1 MAFTSSQTAN
11 LKKEGAFM
19 SEKTVEL
26 GNNMVSLYGVY
37 DYGGYDKNYEVVI
50 CGGGTSGVAA
60 AIAAARTGAKVL
72 LIERTGQLG
81 GQMSLSG
88 PPGFAYAHMFNAKG
102 QQDTAG
108 IVEETH
114 QRLYNQGHAIPHLRP
129 KHRRLAGYT
138 FSYVDPEWWTLEI
151 FDMMEATG
159 VILLLDTLVVG
170 VTKDGDKVTGVI
182 VENANGRNTI
192 PAKMVI
198 DCTGEAYVS
207 KMAGCETVE
216 TDRNIIQ
223 PHSICFTADGVNW
236 EKLIKYVN
244 NHPEEFTW
252 DQLACVNPDVVTRE
266 LVMDVYRKVIDIKE
280 LGELMGFFDLRKVA
294 LENGDWHPNSGAGF
308 FIQPKEGG
316 RILAHF
322 QHSCQVDHALP
333 SDAWDLTRCN
343 IECRKQIR
351 IAWRFFKN
359 YVPGFENAYITRI
372 GSELRLREGA
382 RIVGDYALCKEDVRN
397 EARFKDVIGMSNFPA
412 GAHHTTN
419 DKTLAVI
426 SDHKDGNNEFEA
438 QNESEFAA
446 PKDQGSYAIP
456 YRVLVPKKVENILVA
471 GKCVSTDRSA
481 YLRYLQQTM
490 VTGQAAGVAAALC
503 VRDGKNPRGLE
514 TDVSELQSI
523 LKSQGAILSL
533 PDDKVQI

>member
-1 MAFTSSQTAN
+1 MA
-11 LKKEGAFM
+11 K
-19 SEKTVEL
+19 L

-37 DYGGYDKNYEVVI
+37 DYGGYDKEYQVVI

-72 LIERTGQLG
+72 LVERTGQLG

-88 PPGFAYAHMFNAKG
+88 PPGFAYAHCFNAKG

-114 QRLYNQGHAIPHLRP
+114 QRLYRQGHALPHLRP
-129 KHRRLAGYT
+129 KHRRWAGYT
-138 FSYVDPEWWTLEI
+138 FSYVDPDWWTLEI
-151 FDMMEATG
+151 FDMMEEEG
-159 VILLLDTLVVG
+159 VTLLLDTLAVD
-170 VTKDGDKVTGVI
+170 VTKEGDRVTGVV

-192 PAKMVI
+192 PAQIVI
-198 DCTGEAYVS
+198 DCSGEAYVA

-216 TDRNIIQ
+216 TDRDVIQ
-223 PHSICFTADGVNW
+223 PHSICFTADGIDW
-236 EKLIKYVN
+236 DRLLKYIN
-244 NHPEEFTW
+244 NNPEQFTW
-252 DQLACVNPDVVTRE
+252 DQLACTNPDIITKE
-266 LVMDVYRKVIDIKE
+266 LVMDVYRKVTDIKDM
-280 LGELMGFFDLRKVA
+280 GEVMGFFDLREVA

-308 FIQPKEGG
+308 FLQPKEDGK
-316 RILAHF
+316 ILAHF
-322 QHSCQVDHALP
+322 QHSTQVDHALP

-382 RIVGDYALCKEDVRN
+382 RIIGDYSLTMNDVRE
-397 EARFKDVIGMSNFPA
+397 EARFPDAIGLSNFPA
-412 GAHHTTN
+412 GAHHSTN
-419 DKTLAVI
+419 EKTLAVI
-426 SDHKDGNNEFEA
+426 NDHEVDDAKLNV
-438 QNESEFAA
+438 QNEGEFAA
-446 PKDQGSYAIP
+446 TKNQGSYAIP
-456 YRVLVPKKVENILVA
+456 YRVLVPKKIENFLAA

-490 VTGQAAGVAAALC
+490 VTGQAAGAAAALC
-503 VRDGKNPRGLE
+503 VKHGIMPRELE
-514 TDVSELQSI
+514 NDVSELQEI
-523 LKSQGAILSL
+523 LRLQGAILSL
-533 PDDKVQI
+533 PDDQ

>member
-1 MAFTSSQTAN
+1 MAR
-11 LKKEGAFM
+11 
-19 SEKTVEL
+19 L

-37 DYGGYDKNYEVVI
+37 DYGGYDKEYEVVI

-88 PPGFAYAHMFNAKG
+88 PPGFAYAHCFNAKG
-102 QQDTAG
+102 QQDTGG
-108 IVEETH
+108 IMEETH
-114 QRLYNQGHAIPHLRP
+114 QRLYRQGHALPHLRP
-129 KHRRLAGYT
+129 MHRRLAGYT

-151 FDMMEATG
+151 FDMMEETG
-159 VILLLDTLVVG
+159 VTLLLDTLVVD
-170 VTKDGDKVTGVI
+170 VTKDGDKVTGVV

-192 PAKMVI
+192 PAKIVI
-198 DCTGEAYVS
+198 DCTGEAYAA

-216 TDRNIIQ
+216 TDRDIIQ
-223 PHSICFTADGVNW
+223 PHTICFTADGVNW
-236 EKLIKYVN
+236 DKLLKYIN
-244 NHPEEFTW
+244 NNPEQFTW
-252 DQLACVNPDVVTRE
+252 DQLACTNPDEVTKD
-266 LVMDVYRKVIDIKE
+266 LVMSVYRKVIDIKE
-280 LGELMGFFDLRKVA
+280 LGEVMGFFDLRQVA

-308 FIQPKEGG
+308 FLQPKEGG

-322 QHSCQVDHALP
+322 QHSSQVDHALP

-359 YVPGFENAYITRI
+359 YVPGFEDAYIVKM

-382 RIVGDYALCKEDVRN
+382 RIVGDYSLTMEDVRN
-397 EARFKDVIGMSNFPA
+397 EARFPDGIGLSNFPA
-412 GAHHTTN
+412 GAHHSTN
-419 DKTLAVI
+419 DKTLAVVNE
-426 SDHKDGNNEFEA
+426 HEDGDDSFEA
-438 QNESEFAA
+438 QNQSEFAA
-446 PKDQGSYAIP
+446 TKNKGSYAIP
-456 YRVLVPKKVENILVA
+456 YRVMVPKKVENFLAA

-503 VRDGKNPRGLE
+503 VKKNITPRELE
-514 TDVSELQSI
+514 NDVTELQEI
-523 LKSQGAILSL
+523 LRSQGAILSL
-533 PDDKVQI
+533 PDDK